1 MIKDRILQLIERKRV
16 PKGRTFAE
24 LGVTSAN
31 FRGRAKQTPLNSE
44 CIARLFALF
53 PDLNLEWLITGN
65 GPMLKDDT
73 RPNMVTLD
81 RYTDLVRE
89 NERLRLQLQK

>member
-31 FRGRAKQTPLNSE
+31 FRGRAKQTPLNSD

-53 PDLNLEWLITGN
+53 PDLNLEWLITGE
-65 GPMLKDDT
+65 GEMLKDDA

-81 RYTDLVRE
+81 RYTELVRE
-89 NERLRLQLQK
+89 NERLRIELKK